1 MKSRTE
7 QIKEASQNEMMQ
19 YPNFC
24 ITAPAFRMG
33 AEWADAHPR
42 WVSVEEA
49 LPECDKPVSGLEDN
63 IYMSEMCAVRL
74 NNGLIRLA
82 TLNQNYDEGKASG
95 DPYWFDEILTSDG
108 CWLNQLVTHWFALP
122 KVEERR

>member
-1 MKSRTE
+1 MKREQQIEKAALDYCGYGTE
-7 QIKEASQNEMMQ
+7 TIYSHIEN
-19 YPNFC
+19 
-24 ITAPAFRMG
+24 AFIAG
-33 AEWADAHPR
+33 AEWADANPC

-49 LPECDKPVSGLEDN
+49 LPECN
-63 IYMSEMCAVRL
+63 IQEMETIKMSRVCMVL
-74 NNGLIRLA
+74 LKNGTTRIA

-95 DPYWFDEILTSDG
+95 EPYWFDEILTSDG